1 MKRFVRPTRHIALAT
16 FVGCLAIVGS
26 FTGTAN
32 AEPTG
37 AHAITVTFF
46 NCSGPT
52 GTPTTF
58 QIEKSQNPSVAAHVV
73 GSTDLFKRTSLTV
86 LVTGETFTWGPY
98 NDSKPLITCNA
109 IAPSGNL
116 VLVTGFFT
124 GS

>member
-1 MKRFVRPTRHIALAT
+1 MRTLRFVVV
-16 FVGCLAIVGS
+16 VGCLAIVGVV
-26 FTGTAN
+26 TGTAN

-37 AHAITVTFF
+37 GDAITVTFF
-46 NCSGPT
+46 NCSGLA

-58 QIEKSQNPSVAAHVV
+58 QIEKEPNPSVAAHVV

-86 LVTGETFTWGPY
+86 VVTGETTTWGPY
-98 NDSKPLITCNA
+98 NDSKELITCYA

-116 VLVTGFFT
+116 VLVTGFIV